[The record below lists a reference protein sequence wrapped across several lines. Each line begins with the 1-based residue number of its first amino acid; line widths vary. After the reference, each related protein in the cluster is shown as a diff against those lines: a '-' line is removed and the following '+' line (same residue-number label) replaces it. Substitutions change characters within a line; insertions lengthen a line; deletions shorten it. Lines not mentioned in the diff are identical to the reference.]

1 MVLGLRR
8 ESPTIEIMT
17 ANTHVSTI
25 PREREAVRTVKGEEV
40 VGDGEPGHDERD
52 GVVDGLDVEE
62 EQSNDAVVGLVE
74 TSKVSKSVDSG
85 SERSCKSVVVSKG
98 MLDGREMGN

>member
-1 MVLGLRR
+1 
-8 ESPTIEIMT
+8 MT

-40 VGDGEPGHDERD
+40 VGDGEPGHNERD

-62 EQSNDAVVGLVE
+62 EESNDAVVGLVE
-74 TSKVSKSVDSG
+74 TSKVSESVDSS
-85 SERSCKSVVVSKG
+85 SERSCESIVVSKG
-98 MLDGREMGN
+98 TQNDREREKTDH